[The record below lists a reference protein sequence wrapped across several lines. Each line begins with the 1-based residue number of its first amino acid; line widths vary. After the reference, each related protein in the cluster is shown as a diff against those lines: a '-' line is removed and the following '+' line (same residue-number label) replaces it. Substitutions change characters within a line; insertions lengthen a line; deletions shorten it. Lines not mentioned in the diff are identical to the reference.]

1 MMPEMNGFDVLGEL
15 KGNHELRHIPVVMLS
30 ALDDMQSVVQCI
42 KLGAEDYLF
51 KPFDRTLLKARIEA
65 SLNKKRWHDQ
75 EQAYLEQIKQERH
88 KTEQLLLNIL
98 PGPVSERLKQGQ
110 EIIADGFEDVTVLF
124 ADIVNFTRLSSQL
137 APAELVTLLNK
148 IFSVFDGLAD
158 HYRLEKIKT
167 IGDEYMVVGGLPIP
181 RDDHAE
187 AVAEMAMAM
196 MSSLTGL
203 SQGHELPLQMR
214 IGISSGPVVAG
225 VIGKRK
231 FAYDLWGDTVN
242 TASRME
248 SHSLTNHI
256 QVSDATYQLLQ
267 GKYAFEARGKIDVKG
282 KGKIPGFF
290 LTGRLNG
297 QGSYKSKN
305 GGLN

>member
-1 MMPEMNGFDVLGEL
+1 
-15 KGNHELRHIPVVMLS
+15 
-30 ALDDMQSVVQCI
+30 
-42 KLGAEDYLF
+42 
-51 KPFDRTLLKARIEA
+51 
-65 SLNKKRWHDQ
+65 
-75 EQAYLEQIKQERH
+75 
-88 KTEQLLLNIL
+88 
-98 PGPVSERLKQGQ
+98 
-110 EIIADGFEDVTVLF
+110 LF